1 LTANNGYVL
10 LTKFEKETLV
20 IKLLK
25 EEWTV
30 REIAKEAHVSP
41 ETIGEIRR
49 RTLGESASYTKKNKK
64 LSKNAKAL
72 ELFCKDKKPIEVS
85 IELDFDPKEV
95 EKVYFDYLRLE
106 GLDDLKKIYQELGNY
121 VQDLVKFYWSFRE
134 AGVDNKIITHIL
146 DIANDIPDLEQK
158 IKDLQDERKE
168 LEVQIQKKN
177 KDLKYLIG
185 QIEKATNIFYDENA
199 KLADLSR
206 HITWKKIDL
215 EDLKKTIED
224 IKTTDGFLN
233 LERKVEEIVRK
244 IINQNSINLPLL
256 LIAVLETLGNN
267 SLYQQIISDYSNT
280 FKDGNINRQNLQPRE
295 IFFLYNY
302 NNLVH
307 EIEEKLF
314 KIYPNKIISNRLKL
328 I

>member
-1 LTANNGYVL
+1 M
-10 LTKFEKETLV
+10 TKFEKETLV
-20 IKLLK
+20 KKLL
-25 EEWTV
+25 EEGWTV

-41 ETIGEIRR
+41 ETIAEIRR
-49 RTLGESASYTKKNKK
+49 RTLGESVSYTKKNKK

-72 ELFCKDKKPIEVS
+72 ELFSKDKTPIEVS

-106 GLDDLKKIYQELGNY
+106 GSNDLKKIYQELGNH

-146 DIANDIPDLEQK
+146 NIVSDIPDLEQK

-168 LEVQIQKKN
+168 LEVQNTKKN

-185 QIEKATNIFYDENA
+185 QIEKASNIFYEENA
-199 KLADLSR
+199 KSDDLSR
-206 HITWKKIDL
+206 HITCKKIDL

-233 LERKVEEIVRK
+233 LERTVEEMVRK

-267 SLYQQIISDYSNT
+267 SLYQEIISDYYNT
-280 FKDGNINRQNLQPRE
+280 FKDGNINRPNLQPRE
-295 IFFLYNY
+295 HFVLYKY
-302 NNLVH
+302 NKLVH
-307 EIEEKLF
+307 EIEKKLF